1 MVVYVWFFEAVTFDE
16 VVMEALKE
24 KKKEE
29 GPQTSQLCDESDS
42 LKLVVA
48 WLLGDVSSSIN
59 DRFERFI
66 GSTDGARN
74 KKERPRRSWQIP
86 FDVARNVSSTCWS
99 TAMSTTKDAS
109 RR

>member
-1 MVVYVWFFEAVTFDE
+1 MYVWFFEAVTFDE

-48 WLLGDVSSSIN
+48 
-59 DRFERFI
+59 
-66 GSTDGARN
+66 
-74 KKERPRRSWQIP
+74 
-86 FDVARNVSSTCWS
+86 
-99 TAMSTTKDAS
+99 
-109 RR
+109 